1 MALATRASPNPN
13 PAGRRI
19 LTSHASPLTHPN
31 HSCTAASFTLTLTR
45 RRILAPRAPAHEEAL
60 DPNPKT
66 LTLPLT
72 LTLTQPMQ
80 RGCWSPGMVRGA
92 LPGAPQL
99 CSPPL
104 PPGLARLALGG
115 APRSGEQPMLEAA
128 P

>member
-80 RGCWSPGMVRGA
+80 RGCWSPEVPSQARRS
-92 LPGAPQL
+92 
-99 CSPPL
+99 SPPL

-115 APRSGEQPMLEAA
+115 APHSREEPVFGAVP
-128 P
+128 